1 MLLVATFNFHFNFI
15 TQDVYFN
22 SIFYLVKKP
31 RLVLLNNVLL
41 KYVYYLC
48 DKINNFVL
56 ACVVC
61 YPVSK

>member
-1 MLLVATFNFHFNFI
+1 M
-15 TQDVYFN
+15 Y

-31 RLVLLNNVLL
+31 CLVLLNNVLL